1 MIPTRVKLSTDV
13 TNRLRNL
20 KARTGMDHNVYC
32 RLGLCYS
39 LADPRPVNPESY
51 DEKGQ
56 EIARAILLGEWE
68 AAYLALIRERCAMDG
83 LDVAKDLGPQLR
95 AHVNRGILAISP
107 RLKDLGDLAA
117 LVPSLPEA

>member
-1 MIPTRVKLSTDV
+1 MIPARVRLSGDS

-20 KARTGMDHNVYC
+20 KARSGMDHNVYC

-39 LADPRPVNPESY
+39 LADPRPVTPSHF

-68 AAYLALIRERCAMDG
+68 LAYLALLRERCVIDS
-83 LDVAKDLGPQLR
+83 LDPEKDLGPQLR
-95 AHVNRGILAISP
+95 GHVNRGIMAISP
-107 RLKDLGDLAA
+107 KLKGVGDLY
-117 LVPSLPEA
+117 SLLPARR

>member
-1 MIPTRVKLSTDV
+1 MIPARVRLSVDA

-20 KARTGMDHNVYC
+20 KARSGMDHNVYC

-39 LADPRPVNPESY
+39 LADPRPVNPPDF

-68 AAYLALIRERCAMDG
+68 LAYLALLRERCVVDG
-83 LDVAKDLGPQLR
+83 LDTEKDLGPQLR
-95 AHVNRGILAISP
+95 GHVNRGIMAIAP
-107 RLKDLGDLAA
+107 KLKGVGDLGA
-117 LVPSLPEA
+117 LVPTRR